1 MAILSGMKKSLAIF
15 VFRLLLVCI
24 PFLGQA
30 QDPQLS
36 QFYAAPLLIS
46 PAFAGINSTSKV
58 NFNYRNQ
65 WPNLDASYQFT
76 SMTADLS
83 IGKLNSGIGILA
95 TTDKQFSN
103 LKTTSLGLQY
113 AYHVDLSPDQTLSM
127 GMQGTYVNRGLD
139 MNNLISGDQINNLL
153 TIGSLGA
160 TSDPILGNT
169 ILQKSYID
177 LSVGGLLNTKNY
189 WIGVS
194 AHHLN
199 QPNKSLTSSMED
211 ILATKFS
218 LQMGTKIMLREN
230 FYEEDSYE
238 SLNNEKSI
246 SPVIHYKQQGDFQ
259 QLDMGA
265 YLTWSPMVVGVWY
278 RGIPIT
284 KTKIGNTNRESI
296 VALLGYRQDNFSIGY
311 SYDLTISQLGPAA
324 GGAHEISMAY
334 LFDFDFSLKKPFV
347 KWKRNLSCPKF

>member
-1 MAILSGMKKSLAIF
+1 MSGMKKSLAIF
-15 VFRLLLVCI
+15 VFRLICVCL

-36 QFYAAPLLIS
+36 QFYSAPLLIS

-65 WPNLDASYQFT
+65 WPNLEANYQFT
-76 SMTADLS
+76 SFSADLS
-83 IGKLNSGIGILA
+83 IGSINSGVGIIA
-95 TTDKQFSN
+95 TTDKQFAN

-113 AYHVDLSPDQTLSM
+113 AYHIDLSPDQTLSL

-139 MNNLISGDQINNLL
+139 MSNLITGDQINNFLNS
-153 TIGSLGA
+153 GSLG
-160 TSDPILGNT
+160 TSSDPLLSNMNN
-169 ILQKSYID
+169 QRSYMD
-177 LSVGGLLNTKNY
+177 LSVGGLLNTRNY
-189 WIGVS
+189 WFGFS

-199 QPNKSLTSSMED
+199 QPNKSLISSTEEL
-211 ILATKFS
+211 LATKFS
-218 LQMGTKIMLREN
+218 VQVGTKIILQEN
-230 FYEEDSYE
+230 FYEADSYE
-238 SLNNEKSI
+238 DRNNEKSI

-265 YLTWSPMVVGVWY
+265 YVTWSPMVFGLWY
-278 RGIPIT
+278 RGIPIA
-284 KTKIGNTNRESI
+284 KSKIGTPNRESI
-296 VALLGYRQDNFSIGY
+296 VALLGYKQDNFSIGY
-311 SYDLTISQLGPAA
+311 SYDVTLSALGPAA
-324 GGAHEISMAY
+324 GGAHELSIAY

>member
-1 MAILSGMKKSLAIF
+1 MKKSLAIF
-15 VFRLLLVCI
+15 VFRLLIVCI

-65 WPNLDASYQFT
+65 WPNLEANYQFT
-76 SMTADLS
+76 SFSADLS
-83 IGKLNSGIGILA
+83 LGRFNSGVGIIA
-95 TTDKQFSN
+95 TTDKQFAN

-113 AYHVDLSPDQTLSM
+113 AYHIDLSPDQTLSL

-139 MNNLISGDQINNLL
+139 MNNLITGDQISNLL
-153 TIGSLGA
+153 TSGSLGA
-160 TSDPILGNT
+160 SNDPLLNNMNT
-169 ILQKSYID
+169 QRAYVD
-177 LSVGGLLNTKNY
+177 LTVGGLLNTRNY
-189 WIGVS
+189 WVGVA
-194 AHHLN
+194 AHHIN
-199 QPNKSLTSSMED
+199 QPNKSLISSSDE

-218 LQMGTKIMLREN
+218 VQLGTKIILQEN
-230 FYEEDSYE
+230 FYEADSYQE
-238 SLNNEKSI
+238 RNNEKSI

-265 YLTWSPMVVGVWY
+265 YLTWSPMVFGLWY
-278 RGIPIT
+278 RGIPIAQS
-284 KTKIGNTNRESI
+284 KMGNPNRESM
-296 VALLGYRQDNFSIGY
+296 VALIGYKQDNFSIGY
-311 SYDLTISQLGPAA
+311 SYDLTLSQLGPAA

>member
-1 MAILSGMKKSLAIF
+1 MCGMKKSLAIF
-15 VFRLLLVCI
+15 VFRLLCVCL
-24 PFLGQA
+24 PFLGRA

-65 WPNLDASYQFT
+65 WPNLEANYQFT
-76 SMTADLS
+76 SFSADLS
-83 IGKLNSGIGILA
+83 LGKINSGIGIIA
-95 TTDKQFSN
+95 TTDKQFAN

-113 AYHVDLSPDQTLSM
+113 AYHIDLSPDQTLSF
-127 GMQGTYVNRGLD
+127 GMQGNYVNRGLD
-139 MNNLISGDQINNLL
+139 MSSLIAGDQISNLL
-153 TIGSLGA
+153 SSGSLGA
-160 TSDPILGNT
+160 SNDPLLSNMNS
-169 ILQKSYID
+169 QRSYMD
-177 LSVGGLLNTKNY
+177 LSIGGLLNTRNY
-189 WIGVS
+189 WVGFS

-199 QPNKSLTSSMED
+199 QPNKSMISSTEE

-218 LQMGTKIMLREN
+218 VQLGTKIILQDN
-230 FYEEDSYE
+230 YYEADSYQE
-238 SLNNEKSI
+238 LNNEKSI

-265 YLTWSPMVVGVWY
+265 YLTWSPMVIGLWY
-278 RGIPIT
+278 RGIPIA
-284 KTKIGNTNRESI
+284 KSKAGNPTRESM
-296 VALLGYRQDNFSIGY
+296 VALVGYKQDNFSIGY
-311 SYDLTISQLGPAA
+311 SYDLTLSSLGPAA
-324 GGAHEISMAY
+324 GGAHELSIAY

>member
-1 MAILSGMKKSLAIF
+1 MKKSLAIF
-15 VFRLLLVCI
+15 VFRLLIVCI

-65 WPNLDASYQFT
+65 WPNLEANYQFT
-76 SMTADLS
+76 SFSADLS
-83 IGKLNSGIGILA
+83 LGRINSGVGIIA
-95 TTDKQFSN
+95 TTDKQFAN

-113 AYHVDLSPDQTLSM
+113 AYHIDLSPDQTLSL

-139 MNNLISGDQINNLL
+139 MNSLITGDQINNLL
-153 TIGSLGA
+153 TSGSLGA
-160 TSDPILGNT
+160 SNDPLLNNMNP
-169 ILQKSYID
+169 QRAYVD
-177 LSVGGLLNTKNY
+177 LSVGGLLNTRNY
-189 WIGVS
+189 WVGVA
-194 AHHLN
+194 AHHIN
-199 QPNKSLTSSMED
+199 QPNKSLISSTDE

-218 LQMGTKIMLREN
+218 VQLGTKIILQEN
-230 FYEEDSYE
+230 FYEADSYQE
-238 SLNNEKSI
+238 RNNEKSL

-259 QLDMGA
+259 QLDIGA
-265 YLTWSPMVVGVWY
+265 YLTWSPMVFGLWY
-278 RGIPIT
+278 RGIPIA
-284 KTKIGNTNRESI
+284 KSKVGNPNRESM
-296 VALLGYRQDNFSIGY
+296 VALIGYKQDNFSIGY
-311 SYDLTISQLGPAA
+311 SYDLTLSQLGPGA
-324 GGAHEISMAY
+324 GGAHEISLAY